1 MKKINGIIMQYFEW
15 YMDCYQNLWNQV
27 KENAEELSKI
37 GITALWLPPAYKGMG
52 GKDEVGYAVYDV
64 YDLGEFDQKGTIKT
78 KYGSKDEYLDAIIAL
93 KQAGIESYADIVL
106 NHKMGADAIQ
116 TIPATKVDWTN
127 HNQENYQKETVKVA
141 TKFTFPGR
149 KHKYSDFEWNWTD
162 FDGIDYNNQTGE
174 NAIFKFVN
182 KKWGEEVDDEYGNYD
197 YLMGA
202 DLDFSNQRVV
212 KECTD
217 WGKWYLDFTKV
228 DGFRLD
234 AVKHI
239 DANFYRDW
247 IKELR
252 DETKKELFAVGEYWS
267 TDVNKLHKYITET
280 NGNISLFDVPLHYN
294 FYNASRDENYD
305 MSKILEHTLVKE
317 NPCKAVTFVDNHDT
331 QPGQALQ
338 SFVENWFKP
347 IAYSIIL
354 LRNDGYPCVFYGD
367 YYGISHDDIKPMNDL
382 KTLIQIRKEKSYGMQ
397 HDYLDNNNYIGWTQ
411 EGDEEH
417 IKSGIAVV
425 ISTAGDGYKRMYVG
439 NQNVGE
445 IYIDALGNCQEEIT
459 IEEDGCANFN
469 VKEKSVS
476 IWVKKWKT
484 YWKKY
489 KK

>member
-15 YMDCYQNLWNQV
+15 YMDCHQNLWNQV

-52 GKDEVGYAVYDV
+52 GKDEVGYSVYDV

-78 KYGSKDEYLDAIIAL
+78 KYGSKDEYLNAIIAL

-202 DLDFSNQRVV
+202 DLDFSNPRVV

-217 WGKWYLDFTKV
+217 WGKWYLNFTKV

-252 DETKKELFAVGEYWS
+252 NETKKELFAVGEYWS

-469 VKEKSVS
+469 VKEKSLS
-476 IWVKKWKT
+476 IWVKK
-484 YWKKY
+484 
-489 KK
+489 

>member
-1 MKKINGIIMQYFEW
+1 MQCFEW
-15 YMDCYQNLWNQV
+15 YLKTNQDFWLKV
-27 KENAEELSKI
+27 SSKAEKIAEL
-37 GITALWLPPAYKGMG
+37 GITALWLPPAYKGIG
-52 GKDEVGYAVYDV
+52 GKDEVGYGVYDI

-78 KYGSKDEYLDAIIAL
+78 KYGSKQEYLDCIMAL
-93 KQAGIESYADIVL
+93 KQAGIETYADIVL
-106 NHKMGADAIQ
+106 NHKMGADKLQ
-116 TIPATKVDWTN
+116 TIPATKVDWGN
-127 HNQENYQKETVKVA
+127 HNLAIANQEKVKVA
-141 TKFTFPGR
+141 TKYIFPGR
-149 KHKYSDFEWNWTD
+149 KHKYSDFEWNWTH
-162 FDGIDYNNQTGE
+162 FTGIDYNSETGE
-174 NAIFKFVN
+174 HAIFKFKN
-182 KKWGEEVDDEYGNYD
+182 KEWSNTVDEEFGNFD
-197 YLMGA
+197 YLMGT
-202 DLDFSNQRVV
+202 DIDFKNPEVV
-212 KECTD
+212 EECIK
-217 WGKWYLDFTKV
+217 WGEWYVETTKI

-476 IWVKKWKT
+476 IWVKK
-484 YWKKY
+484 
-489 KK
+489 